1 MPLIPGLI
9 GSAKKTSQRRGEKKS
24 LLPLERSH
32 QWKMT
37 VPNLWERKSKCL
49 AKKETEK
56 DLPES
61 LRRKHGARTLP
72 FQTSVEKS
80 YVS

>member
-49 AKKETEK
+49 AKKEK
-56 DLPES
+56 DT
-61 LRRKHGARTLP
+61 TLP
-72 FQTSVEKS
+72 LLI
-80 YVS
+80 